1 MPRIEGVVRGGSLL
15 ARVAFRACRKKIGRV
30 VRPVRVHALSTPILA
45 GYGAMET
52 AQEKAR
58 RVPELVR
65 MLANVRVATRIGCPF

>member
-1 MPRIEGVVRGGSLL
+1 MSRIEGVVRGGSLL
-15 ARVAFRACRKKIGRV
+15 ARLAFRVCKRKIGRV

-58 RVPELVR
+58 RVPLTVK
-65 MLANVRVATRIGCPF
+65 MLASLRVAMRIGCPF